1 MAMIELQVPDIGDF
15 KDVEVI
21 EILVKAGDTVAAD
34 QSLITIESDKASME
48 IPSSGAGVIK
58 ELKVKVGDKINQG
71 TVIATAEGGGEAAA
85 PAKGGSVPSEATPAP
100 EAAAKEDAPPPPAQ
114 APAAPAPASGGGP
127 VDVMVPDIGD
137 FKDVEVIELLV
148 KVGDT
153 IAADQSLITIESDKA
168 SMEIPSSAG
177 GVVKELKVKVGDKIN
192 KGDLLAIVEGAGDAS
207 APPAA
212 APAPTPQAGSPKE
225 PSKEAP
231 AAEASPSAGVAPA
244 AAAPSVGDQTLAH
257 ASPSVRKFARELG
270 VDLNRVKGSG
280 PKDRITQED
289 VQSFVKTALAGGG
302 PKAVAAPAAAGS
314 GFGSGW
320 PAWPS
325 LDFAKFGPTET
336 LALSRIQKLSG
347 PNLARNWATIPHV
360 TQFDEADITELEDF
374 RKSTNEALAKKSKD
388 AAKVTMLA
396 FVMKACVAALKAFPR
411 VNSSLD
417 AEGANLI
424 LKQYYHLGFAA
435 DTPNGLVVP
444 VIRDVDRKG
453 IAEIAKET
461 GELAAQARAGKLG
474 PAAMQG
480 ASFTISSLGGVG
492 GTFFTPII
500 NAPEVAILGL
510 SKSDHKPK
518 WNGSSFEPRLMLP
531 LSLSYDHRV
540 IDGAQAARFTT
551 YLAEVLA
558 DMRRVLL

>member
-85 PAKGGSVPSEATPAP
+85 PARGGSVPSEATPAP

-192 KGDLLAIVEGAGDAS
+192 KGDLLAIVEGAGGAS

>member
-168 SMEIPSSAG
+168 SMEIPSSAS

-192 KGDLLAIVEGAGDAS
+192 KGDLLAIVEGAGGAS

-212 APAPTPQAGSPKE
+212 AALAPEAGSPKE

>member
-85 PAKGGSVPSEATPAP
+85 PARGGSVPSEATPAP

-168 SMEIPSSAG
+168 SMEIPSSAS

-192 KGDLLAIVEGAGDAS
+192 KGDLLAIVEGAGGAS